1 MGIGALNAGGY
12 PINRLFSSSRGAT
25 ERTGGSSTLSGLFI
39 SENMTKPPIDVL
51 TCFVVAERVTQLSKA
66 KKATLW
72 KNLVLSAE
80 DFLASALGPGRNPRS

>member
-1 MGIGALNAGGY
+1 
-12 PINRLFSSSRGAT
+12 
-25 ERTGGSSTLSGLFI
+25 
-39 SENMTKPPIDVL
+39 MTKPPIDVL